1 MEKDQWTDGLTT
13 LRQISKFHQ
22 TNNVTCISVKPFPN
36 GSIKRKIGKFVVM
49 STGQIKSKSSSIS
62 FSSFPKIKRLTI
74 VKTFSLFCV
83 KEQTR
88 IAAKTLSTVN

>member
-1 MEKDQWTDGLTT
+1 METDRRTYNKA
-13 LRQISKFHQ
+13 KFKVSPNQ
-22 TNNVTCISVKPFPN
+22 CNVTCISVKTFPN

-83 KEQTR
+83 KEQIR

>member
-1 MEKDQWTDGLTT
+1 METDRRTYNT
-13 LRQISKFHQ
+13 KAKFKVSPNQ
-22 TNNVTCISVKPFPN
+22 CNVTCISVKPFPN